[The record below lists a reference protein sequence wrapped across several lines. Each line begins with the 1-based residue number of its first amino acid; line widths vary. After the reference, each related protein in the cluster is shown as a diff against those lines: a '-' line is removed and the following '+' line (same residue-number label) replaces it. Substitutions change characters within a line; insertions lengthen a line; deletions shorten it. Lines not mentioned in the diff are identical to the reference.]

1 MLYFK
6 KGWFQNRMRY
16 PQTNPTNRP
25 IAQAMS
31 NKISSSVINEKNKG
45 KKMEKWTLQDKRF
58 VRSRPIYYG
67 IKSPKCHTWTLL
79 QFVFLAHWVLSSVPL
94 DQWSSIFG
102 IHLHLLW
109 SAHEMRPIG
118 FSLWFGWANRAN

>member
-1 MLYFK
+1 
-6 KGWFQNRMRY
+6 MRY

-45 KKMEKWTLQDKRF
+45 KKLKNERYKTRF

-79 QFVFLAHWVLSSVPL
+79 QFVLLAHCVLSLVPL
-94 DQWSSIFG
+94 DQWSSIIG

-118 FSLWFGWANRAN
+118 FSLWFRWANRAN